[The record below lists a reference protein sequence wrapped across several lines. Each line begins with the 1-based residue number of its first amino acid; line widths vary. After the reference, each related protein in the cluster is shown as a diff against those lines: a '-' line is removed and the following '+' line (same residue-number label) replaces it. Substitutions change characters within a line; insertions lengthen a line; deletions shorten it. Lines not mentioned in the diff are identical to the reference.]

1 MKEFHRE
8 FIAEIQGGADAEGL
22 ITTDAFM
29 ERVIDILDEAGEAS
43 SLAQGYFSG
52 EFSGKKIQVDAY
64 GWDPGDDEGVLSL
77 VICDFVLSDEPQSI
91 DAAGIKR
98 QLRRLA
104 DFVIAANKRDFR
116 ERLEQTSNGFVVAD
130 LVARAWKQVSKIK
143 LILVTNR
150 INKARTDAQPIGSF
164 GEIPVTSNVWD
175 LSRLQRFVSSGQT
188 REDLVIDF
196 AEDFGEPIPV
206 LKASFE
212 GAPLDSYLAVVPGNQ
227 LAAIYDKWGARL
239 LEANVRTF
247 LQARGKVNQGM
258 RDTIRKEP
266 EMFFSYNNGL
276 SATADSVE
284 IADLGEGLL
293 LMSAAN
299 FQIVN
304 GGQTTA
310 SIHAARKNA
319 PEQLKDVFVQMKLT
333 IVPPGSPEEVVPS
346 ISRFA
351 NSQNKVNA
359 TDFFANHPFHIR
371 MQEFSRRVLSPAGDS
386 RYRETKWFYERAR
399 GQYADEKSRR
409 TTAEQKKFEAQFPK
423 EQFFTKVDLAKF
435 ENSYRCKPNIVSL
448 GAEKNFGDFAKV
460 IGTEWGKDGE
470 SFDEIW
476 FRRLVAKGI
485 IFRNL
490 ERLVPAQPWYVKGYR
505 ANIVTYAF
513 AKVVHDAEQ
522 LKRAVDLDQVWRLQR
537 VPVVLERAFI
547 AAAEMANEVIAT
559 PLAGMRNISE
569 WAKKQACWAELA
581 KRKVE
586 YEADF
591 VDTLIDPAE
600 AMAIKRDVR
609 KERQARSA
617 VEAQR
622 EAMLQG
628 GEYWSQ
634 LLDFGLSIKK
644 LSPKEVAT
652 LQACAAIPAK
662 IPQEWQCVEAM
673 KIADKLEQF
682 YPQT

>member
-1 MKEFHRE
+1 V
-8 FIAEIQGGADAEGL
+8 G
-22 ITTDAFM
+22 
-29 ERVIDILDEAGEAS
+29 
-43 SLAQGYFSG
+43 
-52 EFSGKKIQVDAY
+52 
-64 GWDPGDDEGVLSL
+64 
-77 VICDFVLSDEPQSI
+77 
-91 DAAGIKR
+91 
-98 QLRRLA
+98 
-104 DFVIAANKRDFR
+104 
-116 ERLEQTSNGFVVAD
+116 
-130 LVARAWKQVSKIK
+130 RA
-143 LILVTNR
+143 
-150 INKARTDAQPIGSF
+150 P
-164 GEIPVTSNVWD
+164 
-175 LSRLQRFVSSGQT
+175 
-188 REDLVIDF
+188 
-196 AEDFGEPIPV
+196 
-206 LKASFE
+206 
-212 GAPLDSYLAVVPGNQ
+212 
-227 LAAIYDKWGARL
+227 

-333 IVPPGSPEEVVPS
+333 VVPPGSPEEIVPS

-359 TDFFANHPFHIR
+359 ADFFANHPFHIR

-409 TTAEQKKFEAQFPK
+409 TPAEQKKFEAQFPK

-470 SFDEIW
+470 SLTKSGSAAG
-476 FRRLVAKGI
+476 RQGI

-522 LKRAVDLDQVWRLQR
+522 LKRVVDLDQVWRLQR
-537 VPVVLERAFI
+537 VPVVLERALI

-559 PLAGMRNISE
+559 PLLVCATSASGQRSRPAGRS
-569 WAKKQACWAELA
+569 L
-581 KRKVE
+581 RS
-586 YEADF
+586 
-591 VDTLIDPAE
+591 
-600 AMAIKRDVR
+600 
-609 KERQARSA
+609 ARSNMKRISSTPSSIPLKPWPSSA
-617 VEAQR
+617 MYGRNAKPGAR
-622 EAMLQG
+622 GSSTRGMLQG
-628 GEYWSQ
+628 GDYWRQ
-634 LLDFGLSIKK
+634 LLDFGLSIR
-644 LSPKEVAT
+644 S
-652 LQACAAIPAK
+652 
-662 IPQEWQCVEAM
+662 
-673 KIADKLEQF
+673 
-682 YPQT
+682 

>member
-1 MKEFHRE
+1 
-8 FIAEIQGGADAEGL
+8 
-22 ITTDAFM
+22 M

-175 LSRLQRFVSSGQT
+175 LSRFQRFVSSGQT

-239 LEANVRTF
+239 LEANVELSCKRE
-247 LQARGKVNQGM
+247 ARSIRACGTPSAKNQRCSFPTTM
-258 RDTIRKEP
+258 VFPRRR
-266 EMFFSYNNGL
+266 
-276 SATADSVE
+276 
-284 IADLGEGLL
+284 
-293 LMSAAN
+293 
-299 FQIVN
+299 
-304 GGQTTA
+304 TA
-310 SIHAARKNA
+310 SRSRTLERAPAHVSCELSDREWWPDNRLDPCREEERAGATQGRVCPDEAHHCSARK
-319 PEQLKDVFVQMKLT
+319 
-333 IVPPGSPEEVVPS
+333 PGGNRSKHLE
-346 ISRFA
+346 IA

-371 MQEFSRRVLSPAGDS
+371 MQEFSRRVLSPAGNT

-399 GQYADEKSRR
+399 GSTPTR
-409 TTAEQKKFEAQFPK
+409 
-423 EQFFTKVDLAKF
+423 
-435 ENSYRCKPNIVSL
+435 SL
-448 GAEKNFGDFAKV
+448 GAPRLNRK
-460 IGTEWGKDGE
+460 IRGTIPEG
-470 SFDEIW
+470 
-476 FRRLVAKGI
+476 
-485 IFRNL
+485 
-490 ERLVPAQPWYVKGYR
+490 
-505 ANIVTYAF
+505 T
-513 AKVVHDAEQ
+513 
-522 LKRAVDLDQVWRLQR
+522 
-537 VPVVLERAFI
+537 VL
-547 AAAEMANEVIAT
+547 
-559 PLAGMRNISE
+559 
-569 WAKKQACWAELA
+569 
-581 KRKVE
+581 
-586 YEADF
+586 YE
-591 VDTLIDPAE
+591 
-600 AMAIKRDVR
+600 
-609 KERQARSA
+609 
-617 VEAQR
+617 
-622 EAMLQG
+622 G
-628 GEYWSQ
+628 
-634 LLDFGLSIKK
+634 
-644 LSPKEVAT
+644 
-652 LQACAAIPAK
+652 
-662 IPQEWQCVEAM
+662 
-673 KIADKLEQF
+673 
-682 YPQT
+682 